1 MWANELT
8 GYDTLKKTRLVLCY
22 TVMFFALQWF
32 CNLDLTLPETRNP
45 LSTSVFDPSL
55 SQKCLLVNPVSTGVN
70 LLHAAVGCAQRWL
83 ISSNKN
89 RQTQHSKNNNQEP
102 VIPLSKIQILW
113 QLSFIK
119 FVCLL
124 QMRWLSD
131 LQVSNSLY
139 KTQIKPHKKEN
150 KMCFL
155 FLCSIWHLG
164 MSIQPQLPDK
174 ITSHLNSSLFL
185 ASITI
190 WFPCDL
196 LFFCSLFPSSLYLFS
211 QHRLE
216 CPNI

>member
-8 GYDTLKKTRLVLCY
+8 GYDTLKKTRLVPRY

-32 CNLDLTLPETRNP
+32 CNLDLTFPETCDP
-45 LSTSVFDPSL
+45 FSTSVFDPSF
-55 SQKCLLVNPVSTGVN
+55 SQKCLPIKPESTGVN

-83 ISSNKN
+83 ISSDKN
-89 RQTQHSKNNNQEP
+89 RQSCNSTVKT
-102 VIPLSKIQILW
+102 I
-113 QLSFIK
+113 IK
-119 FVCLL
+119 SRSSHFQKYKYCGSYRSVNFFVCLL

-139 KTQIKPHKKEN
+139 KTQIKAHTKEN

-174 ITSHLNSSLFL
+174 ISVS
-185 ASITI
+185 
-190 WFPCDL
+190 
-196 LFFCSLFPSSLYLFS
+196 
-211 QHRLE
+211 
-216 CPNI
+216 